1 MPMLAKL
8 FRPAPAKAPIA
19 SVPPGTRVYAIGDIH
34 GRLDLLVDLQDQIR
48 AHAAEYPAARR
59 VLVYIGDYIDR
70 GYQSRQTLDH
80 LLDSPLP
87 GFNSVHLSG
96 NHERTL
102 LEFLDDISVG
112 AGWLRYG
119 GRETLFSYGV
129 EWDRDL
135 AGAEACLERIR
146 LELRQKLPERHRRFL
161 ADLPLMHEEGDYLFV
176 HAGIRPG
183 VPLDRQEPD
192 DLLWIRDEFLASA
205 ADHGKVVVH
214 GHSISE
220 QPELRPN
227 RVGIDTG
234 AFATG
239 RLTCLV
245 LEGNQQSFLATQ

>member
-1 MPMLAKL
+1 MAGFSSIHLA
-8 FRPAPAKAPIA
+8 
-19 SVPPGTRVYAIGDIH
+19 
-34 GRLDLLVDLQDQIR
+34 
-48 AHAAEYPAARR
+48 
-59 VLVYIGDYIDR
+59 
-70 GYQSRQTLDH
+70 
-80 LLDSPLP
+80 
-87 GFNSVHLSG
+87 G

-119 GRETLFSYGV
+119 GRETLFSYGI

-135 AGAEACLERIR
+135 ASAEVCLERIR

-161 ADLPLMHEEGDYLFV
+161 AGLPLMHEEGDYLFV

-192 DLLWIRDEFLASA
+192 DLLWIRDEFLSSA